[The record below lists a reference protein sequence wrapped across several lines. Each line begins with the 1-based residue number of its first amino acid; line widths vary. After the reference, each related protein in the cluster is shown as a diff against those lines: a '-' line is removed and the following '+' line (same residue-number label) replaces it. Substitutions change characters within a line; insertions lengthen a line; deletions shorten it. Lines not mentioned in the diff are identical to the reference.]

1 MFNTGEAVILSE
13 VMGLRS
19 QGKSHQA
26 ATKLTAWNKYVTA
39 MQVARYDSDS
49 KRSDIALDEYTA
61 ACEKA
66 AKDHPND

>member
-1 MFNTGEAVILSE
+1 MILPE

-26 ATKLTAWNKYVTA
+26 ATKLTAWNKYVSA
-39 MQVARYDSDS
+39 MQVARYDADS
-49 KRSDIALDEYTA
+49 KRSDIALDEYSA